1 MFCVEDEAHD
11 SAEISNEEEFG
22 HGFTAAGALMLHL
35 LRQKDSFLLTDHT
48 MHLLRVQASTRSAY
62 TLKFASAECDN
73 KLEAAMHA
81 EDHNVEDD
89 GYLPDEVSYFV
100 DNANNAK
107 VLYEEL
113 FNFFEGEFGPVQ
125 EPPTTTGKKSKLV
138 VFHPPRN

>member
-1 MFCVEDEAHD
+1 
-11 SAEISNEEEFG
+11 
-22 HGFTAAGALMLHL
+22 
-35 LRQKDSFLLTDHT
+35 
-48 MHLLRVQASTRSAY
+48 
-62 TLKFASAECDN
+62 
-73 KLEAAMHA
+73 MHA